1 MTMTPFALQYARPQT
16 GEPAAPYAFVQAEQ
30 FNVLAGGGY
39 AAEDT
44 ALLARL
50 GSTASTAGSKTHWD
64 D

>member
-1 MTMTPFALQYARPQT
+1 MTITPFALRFARPQAD
-16 GEPAAPYAFVQAEQ
+16 EPAAPYAFDRTEQ
-30 FNVLAGGGY
+30 VNVLADGGY

>member
-1 MTMTPFALQYARPQT
+1 M
-16 GEPAAPYAFVQAEQ
+16 
-30 FNVLAGGGY
+30 LAGGGY

>member
-1 MTMTPFALQYARPQT
+1 MTPFALQYARPQT
-16 GEPAAPYAFVQAEQ
+16 CEPAAPYAFDQAEQ
-30 FNVLAGGGY
+30 VNVLAGGRY

>member
-1 MTMTPFALQYARPQT
+1 MTMTPFALQYARPQA
-16 GEPAAPYAFVQAEQ
+16 GEPVAPYAFDQAEQ
-30 FNVLAGGGY
+30 VNVLAGGGY